1 MPHPTTEITVLGG
14 ERYRVQGE
22 AKDVERQIL
31 AAARGSLMELA
42 WLTEANTGQPIAINP
57 ECVAMLR
64 AIDTRG
70 LPDEPADD
78 ATGPTGRPS
87 AP

>member
-14 ERYRVQGE
+14 DRYRVQGE

-42 WLTEANTGQPIAINP
+42 WLTEAETGQPIAINP
-57 ECVAMLR
+57 ESVAILR
-64 AIDTRG
+64 AT
-70 LPDEPADD
+70 DD
-78 ATGPTGRPS
+78 QA
-87 AP
+87 